1 MQLAH
6 DQVPKVAVH
15 SLPPAVHPK
24 ELGEVK
30 FTSNF
35 VDDSKA
41 FLEKFSAAATSNQ
54 KDSREAVPDPF
65 ANMDDGINCHLV
77 KMSAPPTVTFNS
89 SLCQISTV
97 TWSCLYLPQLIQRGS
112 LVVLFCRWGRV
123 GDSGQWS
130 RSCFSAVTE
139 AAREFARLFRS
150 KTGNAWEDQQSFKAQ
165 PRKYRA
171 VQWEKRKSPPPSNIP
186 ISLGDPCKS
195 LLPPPL
201 QDLMRKLANPDML
214 VSTPLQ
220 LGAQGQ
226 VALELLSAESL
237 STALALLEDIHQLV
251 REKASLQASL
261 ERSAEQQEGKLQEL
275 LSRLVEKSEELY
287 CLVPVRGRRFERLE
301 PLFEERGVSRHAD
314 LVHSLVHLHL
324 AHQLLIGAQLRAP
337 EVHPLDYVYLSLRCK
352 MQLLTEEAEK
362 PPKVLRM
369 FRLTRDGENQ
379 RLASC
384 GVDNHWLLWHAVQ
397 PYNLLGI
404 LASGLEP
411 RLLVDHWMGDH
422 QAKVALG
429 RCRDLDLGPSGN
441 TEPGSPGSHESTRAL
456 GRWQPH
462 ILGTVTWHSSTVPL
476 GPSNKAEPH
485 QSPLNYNE
493 YVVYKPAQVC
503 LRYLL
508 EFED

>member
-1 MQLAH
+1 MGKDASYTAGFKLKAVQYALEHGNRAASRH
-6 DQVPKVAVH
+6 FGVGETSIRYWRDQEEK
-15 SLPPAVHPK
+15 L
-24 ELGEVK
+24 
-30 FTSNF
+30 
-35 VDDSKA
+35 KA
-41 FLEKFSAAATSNQ
+41 TKKT
-54 KDSREAVPDPF
+54 R
-65 ANMDDGINCHLV
+65 
-77 KMSAPPTVTFNS
+77 
-89 SLCQISTV
+89 
-97 TWSCLYLPQLIQRGS
+97 
-112 LVVLFCRWGRV
+112 
-123 GDSGQWS
+123 
-130 RSCFSAVTE
+130 RS
-139 AAREFARLFRS
+139 FRS
-150 KTGNAWEDQQSFKAQ
+150 AKTGRYPNVE
-165 PRKYRA
+165 
-171 VQWEKRKSPPPSNIP
+171 E
-186 ISLGDPCKS
+186 
-195 LLPPPL
+195 
-201 QDLMRKLANPDML
+201 
-214 VSTPLQ
+214 
-220 LGAQGQ
+220 
-226 VALELLSAESL
+226 
-237 STALALLEDIHQLV
+237 QLV
-251 REKASLQASL
+251 RHIRELRQDGCAVSLDIVQTEARRIAQAQGIEAKEFKASSGWTTQM
-261 ERSAEQQEGKLQEL
+261 
-275 LSRLVEKSEELY
+275 
-287 CLVPVRGRRFERLE
+287 
-301 PLFEERGVSRHAD
+301 
-314 LVHSLVHLHL
+314 
-324 AHQLLIGAQLRAP
+324 
-337 EVHPLDYVYLSLRCK
+337 HPLDYVYLSLRCK
-352 MQLLTEEAEK
+352 VQLLTEEGAEVQTMLQYVHNSSEK